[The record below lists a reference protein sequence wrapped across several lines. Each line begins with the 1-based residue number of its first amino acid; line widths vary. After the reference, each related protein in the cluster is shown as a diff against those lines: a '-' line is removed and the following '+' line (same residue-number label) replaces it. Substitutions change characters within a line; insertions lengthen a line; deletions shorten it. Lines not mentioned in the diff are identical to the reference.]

1 MNLKLHL
8 IIQYMEYYHH
18 LDYNISIL
26 HHFDIED
33 KYSIFQYIEWDECK
47 IAESNFHKYSHHL

>member
-1 MNLKLHL
+1 MNLKLHSDNTIYGVL
-8 IIQYMEYYHH
+8 PPF
-18 LDYNISIL
+18 DYNISIL

-47 IAESNFHKYSHHL
+47 IAESNFHKHSHHL